1 MQEHEPEFFRKTVEA
16 CQHVTD
22 NLWFHAPVVM
32 NINLFFQVILFAE
45 WYLLNVPPREK
56 ELEEVQDGHEDF
68 IVGYGLQIPG
78 LQLLEISVHPL
89 CRQHTDI
96 FFFRLIELH
105 EKFPH
110 IIEFAA
116 KVV

>member
-1 MQEHEPEFFRKTVEA
+1 MEA

-22 NLWFHAPVVM
+22 NLWLHAPVVM

-68 IVGYGLQIPG
+68 IVGYGLQISG